1 MDKTGK
7 LHKSNFLCQVLSAP
21 KSTEFLPRLHVVSM
35 SDVGWLRTEA
45 ELICSLT
52 TRQTGSIL

>member
-1 MDKTGK
+1 
-7 LHKSNFLCQVLSAP
+7 VLSVP